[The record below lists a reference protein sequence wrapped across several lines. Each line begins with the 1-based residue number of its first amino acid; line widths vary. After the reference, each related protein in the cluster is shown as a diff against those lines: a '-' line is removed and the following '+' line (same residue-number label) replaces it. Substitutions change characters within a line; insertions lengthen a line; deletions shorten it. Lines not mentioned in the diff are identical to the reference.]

1 MNLYISDIYK
11 KKFEFTEAKTNIDL
25 SLSLANTQLT
35 EISGRELVV
44 GAGYRIPKL
53 PLKFMKKI
61 MKGKIPTSDLNM
73 RCDVSY
79 RNNQTVIR
87 KSVED
92 INVLTAGQN
101 IFSLKTSIDYQLT
114 QQLQVRFFF
123 DRLMTNPLIS
133 SAFKTANTN
142 SGLSLRFM
150 LQ

>member
-1 MNLYISDIYK
+1 
-11 KKFEFTEAKTNIDL
+11 
-25 SLSLANTQLT
+25 
-35 EISGRELVV
+35 
-44 GAGYRIPKL
+44 
-53 PLKFMKKI
+53 
-61 MKGKIPTSDLNM
+61 M